1 MISWFSIFS
10 VKILRFIQ
18 KEPHMTTLLS
28 PLHQLFQDQWDAW
41 MRFDPFL
48 ATYVGDNRFNDRLP
62 SATEDAYQTWC
73 EQLIGFRK
81 RLDGLSS
88 QALSPA
94 DQLNHNLFG
103 HLLEDEIAELGFK
116 PYLLPISRCAGFHL
130 SFPDMFQITPFENV
144 QDYEN
149 YISRMGDFKRYALEN
164 IELMRHGL
172 CTGYLPP
179 HCTLIDIEKQFSA
192 QMVTDPTSSPLYQ
205 PFRQFPAFIGETER
219 NKLCESAEKLILN
232 SVVPAYQGLLGFVE
246 QEYLPAARASIAT
259 ADLPD
264 GEAFYAHR
272 IHYFTSLHLS
282 AEQVHQTGLDEV
294 RRIRSEMDIVLQ
306 KIGWN
311 GDMAQFLQFLRS
323 DPRFYVTTPEAL
335 LEKTA
340 YVLKRMDGE
349 LPRLFKTLPRLPYG
363 IRAVPDYAAA
373 GETAGYYS
381 PGLGDGTRAGAYY
394 VNTYDLASRP
404 LYEIEALSLHEAV
417 PGHHLQLA
425 LQAELSDLP
434 MFRRYLGCQSFM
446 EGWALYSERLGLE
459 AGFYTDPYSNFG
471 RLSYEMWRACRLV
484 VDTGMHVLG
493 WTRQQAIDH
502 LADNTSSTMLNI
514 INEIDRYIAWP
525 GQALAYKIGE
535 LKIRELRQHAETRL
549 GARFNLRE
557 FHDVVLLSG
566 AVSLDVLEGMV
577 NTWIESC
584 Y

>member
-1 MISWFSIFS
+1 M
-10 VKILRFIQ
+10 
-18 KEPHMTTLLS
+18 PTPLS
-28 PLHQLFQDQWDAW
+28 PLHQLFQDHWDAW
-41 MRFDPFL
+41 MSFDPFF

-62 SATEDAYQTWC
+62 SAKDNAFQSWR

-81 RLDGLSS
+81 RLDGLST
-88 QALSPA
+88 QALSPS
-94 DQLNHNLFG
+94 DQLNHNLFS
-103 HLLEDEIAELGFK
+103 HLLNDEIAELGFNA
-116 PYLLPISRCAGFHL
+116 YRLPISRCAGFHL
-130 SFPDMFQITPFENV
+130 SFPDMFQNMPFENG
-144 QDYEN
+144 QDYWN

-164 IELMRHGL
+164 IELMRLGL
-172 CTGYLPP
+172 RTGYLPP
-179 HCTLIDIEKQFSA
+179 RCTLIDIDKQFKA
-192 QMVTDPTSSPLYQ
+192 QTGSDPISSPLYQ
-205 PFRQFPAFIGETER
+205 PFRQFPANINER
-219 NKLCESAEKLILN
+219 ERQKLSEAAQKAILN
-232 SVVPAYQGLLGFVE
+232 SVVPAYQELLDFVE
-246 QEYLPAARASIAT
+246 QEYLPAARESIAT
-259 ADLPD
+259 TDLPD

-272 IHYFTSLHLS
+272 IHYFTSLDVS
-282 AEQVHQTGLDEV
+282 AAQVHQTGLDEV
-294 RRIRSEMDIVLQ
+294 RRIRSEMDALLQ
-306 KIGWN
+306 KISWT
-311 GDMAQFLQFLRS
+311 GDMAHFLEFLRT

-335 LEKTA
+335 LEKTS
-340 YVLKRMDGE
+340 YVLKRIDGE

-381 PGLGDGTRAGAYY
+381 PGLGDGTRAGVYY

-425 LQAELSDLP
+425 LQAELAGLP
-434 MFRRYLGCQSFM
+434 MFRRYCGYQSFM

-459 AGFYTDPYSNFG
+459 VGFYTDPYSNFG

-525 GQALAYKIGE
+525 GQALAYKVGE
-535 LKIRELRQHAETRL
+535 LKIRELRQRAETRL

-566 AVSLDVLEGMV
+566 AVPLGDLDQMV
-577 NTWIESC
+577 NRWIESC